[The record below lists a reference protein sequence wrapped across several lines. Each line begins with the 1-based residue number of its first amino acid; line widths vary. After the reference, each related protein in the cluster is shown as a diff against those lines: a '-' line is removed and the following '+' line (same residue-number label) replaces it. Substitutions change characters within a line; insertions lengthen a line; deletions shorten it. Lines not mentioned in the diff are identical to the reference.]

1 MIFAAI
7 VRRFA
12 RKSVVG
18 VLLAGCAAV
27 LAAPVPAQGQ
37 ANGPIVVADAA
48 MQQAGLGDCLPAS
61 LPASMTRQALAAHEL
76 ERRDYAADRDDVAG
90 LVCEGRLALALQ
102 QADTELA
109 GRLVRGLL
117 LSHADNSDAR
127 GWLAVTA
134 SEVLLEL
141 GEHAAARSILSREA
155 GRLGEGALARRVA
168 LLQELALLQGLP
180 DAELQARLAAQQPAT
195 AADAETRLIGL
206 RHLSFT
212 AEDWGELARLA
223 DGASLH
229 QLRFAIRAAREQADL
244 ALDAGEVAQAQQ
256 LLVSAMVLASLPDME
271 RQELVP
277 LGNLDSGLGHLIG
290 RAMLAQGADVEAVFP
305 RTPLGGE
312 PVEGGVYADWAIPE
326 WELAG
331 DRGPQL
337 LNLYRAIWDARGS
350 PPVMRRPF
358 IPDLPQLPSAA
369 FMLAQ
374 ELLPD
379 PAGDAA
385 MLANAVRQ
393 EGDPAVRESL
403 SVAAD
408 LFRQRDELLALF
420 VASPPDAA
428 AEVRLAQDL
437 RAIENDLRKLGE
449 AVNAAG
455 GYVEDPLERA
465 QFFYTE
471 DAVHPWYLAQRQANT
486 EAFLMIVPAD
496 GDLHVFAVGH
506 EEDTS
511 FAWHH
516 VPGGVA
522 LVDPLVQ
529 RLRCQVDADSCTA
542 EAILSL
548 NTEPVS
554 ALEDAGQPAFD
565 MAAAHRLYQL
575 LFAPV
580 ERVFAPG
587 DDIFVMARGSM
598 ASLPLSALVTQ
609 PPAEGIDWADYA
621 AMRDAPWLGDRYAFT
636 TVPSLASFRPNR
648 LFDLQQQSE
657 DVLFAVVN
665 PAFSGSEAPGDL
677 RSARLF
683 SADARGALANL
694 EAIRQLAALPGTQRE
709 LDRLVGILAP
719 QDSVVLQGALATETA
734 LKGNARLRQSRNVL
748 LATHGL
754 LPRQNR
760 WDIAQPALVLTPP
773 QSASSQDDGLLTAG
787 EVRQLDLAAAWV
799 ILSACNTATGN
810 GEGESLSAL
819 ASAFLSAGA
828 LQVMASHWPV
838 RDDVTPYLTSET
850 LRLASEQSDTGPGRA
865 LQQAMRHVRTGEGID
880 GWQPDWA
887 HPAAWAPFT
896 VISNGDEAVITGRFE
911 LLSED

>member
-1 MIFAAI
+1 MTFAAI

-18 VLLAGCAAV
+18 VVLAGCAAV
-27 LAAPVPAQGQ
+27 LAAPGQAQGQ
-37 ANGPIVVADAA
+37 ANAPVIMADAA

-61 LPASMTRQALAAHEL
+61 LSASMTRQALAGHEL
-76 ERRDYAADRDDVAG
+76 ARLDYAADRDDMAG

-102 QADTELA
+102 QADTALA

-117 LSHADNSDAR
+117 LSHAEDSAAR

-134 SEVLLEL
+134 GEVLLEL
-141 GEHAAARSILSREA
+141 GEHAAAGSLLAREA
-155 GRLGEGALARRVA
+155 GHRGEGALARRAA

-180 DAELQARLAAQQPAT
+180 DPDLWARLVARQPAT
-195 AADAETRLIGL
+195 AADAETRLVGL
-206 RHLSFT
+206 RHLAAT
-212 AEDWGELARLA
+212 ADEWGELGQLA
-223 DGASLH
+223 DSASLH

-244 ALDAGEVAQAQQ
+244 VLDAGEVAQAQQ

-277 LGNLDSGLGHLIG
+277 LGNLDSGLGQFIG
-290 RAMLAQGADVEAVFP
+290 RATLAQGADVETVFP
-305 RTPLGGE
+305 RTPLGDE
-312 PVEGGVYADWAIPE
+312 PVEDGVYADWAIPE
-326 WELAG
+326 WEAAG
-331 DRGPQL
+331 ESGPQL
-337 LNLYRAIWDARGS
+337 LSLYRAIWEARGA
-350 PPVMRRPF
+350 PPVSRRPF
-358 IPDLPQLPSAA
+358 IPDIPQLPSSA

-374 ELLPD
+374 GLFPD
-379 PAGDAA
+379 PSGDAA
-385 MLANAVRQ
+385 MVANALRQ
-393 EGDPAVRESL
+393 AYSDEERARL
-403 SVAAD
+403 AAAAD

-420 VASPPDAA
+420 LASPPDAA
-428 AEVRLAQDL
+428 ADAAMAQDL
-437 RAIENDLRKLGE
+437 QAIEQDLRKLGD
-449 AVNAAG
+449 AMNADGAF
-455 GYVEDPLERA
+455 VEDPLERE
-465 QFFYTE
+465 QIFYTE
-471 DAVHPWYLAQRQANT
+471 DEIHPWYLGLRQANT

-496 GDLHVFAVGH
+496 GDLHVFVMGH
-506 EEDTS
+506 QEDTG

-522 LVDPLVQ
+522 LVDPLVE

-548 NTEPVS
+548 NTQPVS
-554 ALEDAGQPAFD
+554 ALEDAGQQAFD

-598 ASLPLSALVTQ
+598 ASLPLSVLVTQ
-609 PPAEGIDWADYA
+609 APDPDSDWADYA
-621 AMRDAPWLGDRYAFT
+621 AMRDAPWLGDRHAFT

-648 LFDLQQQSE
+648 LFELQQQSE

-665 PAFSGSEAPGDL
+665 PAFSGSESVGDL

-683 SADARGALANL
+683 NADARGALANL
-694 EAIRQLAALPGTQRE
+694 DAIRQLSALPGTRQE
-709 LDRLVGILAP
+709 LDRLVDILAP

-773 QSASSQDDGLLTAG
+773 QSTSPQDDGLLTAG
-787 EVRQLDLAAAWV
+787 EVRRLNLAAAWV

-810 GEGESLSAL
+810 GEGESLSVL

-850 LRLASEQSDTGPGRA
+850 LRLASGDTAGGPGRA
-865 LQQAMRHVRTGEGID
+865 LQQAMRRVRTGEGID
-880 GWQPDWA
+880 GWQADWA

-896 VISNGDEAVITGRFE
+896 VISNGDEAVVTGRFAPG
-911 LLSED
+911 SGD